1 MKRGLLLVGALVVV
15 VAAAASA
22 FFLLAPSGPREI
34 RLEAREF
41 GFNGPSGGPTIRAKV
56 GETIRIVLVN
66 MGGADHEF
74 MVVSDKDGF
83 LQRLHQVIA
92 ELRAKGLDEE
102 KIETSEE
109 VEEVHHHFT
118 AVELTVGNERK
129 MDVEVEPRESAT
141 FTLRFDRPGTY
152 YYLCADMGLTFP
164 EVHADRGMWGT
175 IVVEG

>member
-1 MKRGLLLVGALVVV
+1 MKRGLLIAVALVVV
-15 VAAAASA
+15 AVAASA

-34 RLEAREF
+34 KLEMREF
-41 GFNGPSGGPTIRAKV
+41 GFNAPSGGPTIRAKV

-66 MGGADHEF
+66 VGGADHEF

-83 LQRLHQVIA
+83 LKQLHQVIE

-118 AVELTVGNERK
+118 AVELMVGNDRK
-129 MDVEVEPRESAT
+129 MDVELEPRESAT
-141 FTLRFDRPGTY
+141 ITLRFDRPGTY

-164 EVHADRGMWGT
+164 EIHADRGMWGT